1 MALALLSCGPCCFSE
16 GHYGLSAAEMS
27 VQEKDASG
35 TAASASDEKTE
46 KLSPEDFQ
54 KRLAAI
60 RELRRNGSMDAYVRA
75 ALELAANPDL
85 DNTQQI
91 SILNE
96 TLNGAVEKKNTAALN
111 QIGDAVL
118 NLSAENRAF
127 LGGEFIQKASE
138 YALEQ

>member
-1 MALALLSCGPCCFSE
+1 MALALLSCGPRCFSE

>member
-1 MALALLSCGPCCFSE
+1 M
-16 GHYGLSAAEMS
+16 SAAEMS